1 METGFVL
8 RVVAV
13 KEEAGL
19 VGRAEERFWNNG
31 PAEPIDHRARV
42 QRPATDF
49 KVVVHSFRGE
59 VEELQVNPWIINIGG
74 KIQYILTMRYLKVN
88 FESSNKTIHDLQLQE
103 TQYASYKSLLFQNVY
118 ILPQKKSSILQKE
131 NIS

>member
-8 RVVAV
+8 RVVTV

-19 VGRAEERFWNNG
+19 VGRAEERFWNNR

-59 VEELQVNPWIINIGG
+59 VEELQMNPWIINNRRKDIVHFNNE
-74 KIQYILTMRYLKVN
+74 IPDVN

-103 TQYASYKSLLFQNVY
+103 TQYAHYKSLLSRICIFY
-118 ILPQKKSSILQKE
+118 TKKSCILQKE

>member
-42 QRPATDF
+42 QRPASDF

-59 VEELQVNPWIINIGG
+59 VEELQMNPWIINNRRKDTVHFNNEI
-74 KIQYILTMRYLKVN
+74 TDVN
-88 FESSNKTIHDLQLQE
+88 FESSNKTIHDLHLQE
-103 TQYASYKSLLFQNVY
+103 TQYARYKSLLSR
-118 ILPQKKSSILQKE
+118 ILIFYTKKYLILQKE